1 MRSDWIYL
9 LLLSAGSAW
18 GAQVYRVV
26 DADGNVMYSDRPY
39 SRNAEMI
46 FINTSVATAAGVS
59 AATAADAPAEEDRT
73 DEDGVADEEGDI
85 DENVY
90 AEPTAEEIAA
100 ERLET
105 CGIARDRQERY
116 SIAHRIYRETED
128 GEREYL
134 NDTELDATRAQ
145 AAADIEEWCD

>member
-9 LLLSAGSAW
+9 WLLLAGSAW
-18 GAQVYRVV
+18 SAQVYRVV
-26 DADGNVMYSDRPY
+26 DAGGNVTYSDRPD
-39 SRNAEMI
+39 SRNAEML
-46 FINTSVATAAGVS
+46 FINTSIATAAVVS
-59 AATAADAPAEEDRT
+59 AATADNAPAEEGRT
-73 DEDGVADEEGDI
+73 AEDGVADEEGDI
-85 DENVY
+85 DEYVY

-105 CGIARDRQERY
+105 CGIARERQERY

-145 AAADIEEWCD
+145 AAADVEEWCD

>member
-9 LLLSAGSAW
+9 LLLSAGFAW

-26 DADGNVMYSDRPY
+26 DADGNVAYSDRPD

-46 FINTSVATAAGVS
+46 FINTSVATAAVVS
-59 AATAADAPAEEDRT
+59 TATADNAPADEGRT
-73 DEDGVADEEGDI
+73 DADGVADEKGDI
-85 DENVY
+85 DEYVY

-134 NDTELDATRAQ
+134 NDTELDATRVQ
-145 AAADIEEWCD
+145 AAADVEEWCD

>member
-18 GAQVYRVV
+18 SAQVYRVV
-26 DADGNVMYSDRPY
+26 DADGNVTYSDRPDAW
-39 SRNAEMI
+39 NAETI
-46 FINTSVATAAGVS
+46 FINTSIATPAVAS
-59 AATAADAPAEEDRT
+59 AATADNAPAEEGT
-73 DEDGVADEEGDI
+73 IDEEGEI

-100 ERLET
+100 ERMER
-105 CGIARDRQERY
+105 CGIARERQERY
-116 SIAHRIYRETED
+116 NIAHRVYRETED

-145 AAADIEEWCD
+145 AAADVEEWCG

>member
-18 GAQVYRVV
+18 SAQVYRVV
-26 DADGNVMYSDRPY
+26 DADGNVTYSDRPD
-39 SRNAEMI
+39 SRNAETI
-46 FINTSVATAAGVS
+46 FINTSIATGAVASSATA
-59 AATAADAPAEEDRT
+59 DNAPAEE
-73 DEDGVADEEGDI
+73 GVIDEEGVTDEEGEI

-100 ERLET
+100 ERRET
-105 CGIARDRQERY
+105 CGIARERRERY
-116 SIAHRIYRETED
+116 NIAHRIYRETED

-145 AAADIEEWCD
+145 AAADVEEWCD

>member
-26 DADGNVMYSDRPY
+26 DADGNVTYSDRPD
-39 SRNAEMI
+39 SRHAEMI
-46 FINTSVATAAGVS
+46 FINTSVATAAVVS
-59 AATAADAPAEEDRT
+59 AATADNAP
-73 DEDGVADEEGDI
+73 ADEEGDI
-85 DENVY
+85 DEYVY

-134 NDTELDATRAQ
+134 NDTELDATRTQ
-145 AAADIEEWCD
+145 AAADVEEWCD